1 MGSAR
6 HASIGRV
13 KPAKCDEMALVSVR
27 LQGHQTGVTARQGKS
42 PHHPICAQ
50 RLPAK
55 RQAIA
60 VRANLHTIAF
70 ANAYDEP
77 KNGRATTTQS
87 KRRQGAIER
96 SRTERE
102 RERKKKQARRM
113 VREPARRQQPKGL
126 APPGPVILSLPLTFT
141 FLSLPHSF
149 DLFTLL
155 PCPIRLST

>member
-1 MGSAR
+1 MM
-6 HASIGRV
+6 RV
-13 KPAKCDEMALVSVR
+13 AVR
-27 LQGHQTGVTARQGKS
+27 LQGHQTDVTARQGKS
-42 PHHPICAQ
+42 PHHPVCAQ

-77 KNGRATTTQS
+77 KNGRTTTQS

-96 SRTERE
+96 SWRERY

-113 VREPARRQQPKGL
+113 VREPARRQEPKGL

-141 FLSLPHSF
+141 FLSLLA
-149 DLFTLL
+149 LFTLL

>member
-1 MGSAR
+1 
-6 HASIGRV
+6 V
-13 KPAKCDEMALVSVR
+13 L
-27 LQGHQTGVTARQGKS
+27 LARQGKS

-96 SRTERE
+96 SRRERE

-113 VREPARRQQPKGL
+113 VREPEPARRQEPKGL

-141 FLSLPHSF
+141 FLSWPPHSF
-149 DLFTLL
+149 HPFTLSDTPL
-155 PCPIRLST
+155 YLKPRPGAPAAPSSRTSTSAMAQLY